1 MKIKIYSCGGTFEKI
16 YDPLTGQLIFK
27 NSCLTE
33 LMDRSRVT
41 QETTTE
47 TILLKDSLDMTEKDR
62 ELILSKINLEPLKQI
77 ILIHGTDTMIE
88 TAKFLM
94 SRTDPSKTIVITGA
108 MVPYSL
114 KNSDAFF
121 NLGSAFMSL
130 QSLSTGVRIV
140 MNGRC
145 FKPNEVIKN
154 KNLGIFQE
162 KN

>member
-27 NSCLTE
+27 NSCLNE
-33 LMDRSRVT
+33 LVDRSRVT

-47 TILLKDSLDMTEKDR
+47 TILLKDSLDMTDKDR
-62 ELILSKINLEPLKQI
+62 ELILSKINLDPLEQI
-77 ILIHGTDTMIE
+77 IIIHGTDTMIE

-94 SRTDPSKTIVITGA
+94 SKTDPSKTIVITGA

-121 NLGSAFMSL
+121 NFGSALMSL
-130 QSLSTGVRIV
+130 RSLTAGVWIV

-145 FKPNEVIKN
+145 FKPNKVIKN
-154 KNLGIFQE
+154 KNLGVFQE

>member
-1 MKIKIYSCGGTFEKI
+1 MKIKIFSCGGTFEKI

-27 NSCLTE
+27 NSCIAE
-33 LMDRSRVT
+33 LIDRSRVT
-41 QETTTE
+41 QETRAE
-47 TILLKDSLDMTEKDR
+47 TILLKDSLDMTDNDR
-62 ELILSKINLEPLKQI
+62 ELILNKINLEKLKQI

-88 TAKFLM
+88 TAEFLM
-94 SRTDPSKTIVITGA
+94 SRTDPSKTIVLTGA

-114 KNSDAFF
+114 KNSDALF

-130 QSLSTGVRIV
+130 RSLRTGVWIV

-154 KNLGIFQE
+154 KNLGVFQE

>member
-16 YDPLTGQLIFK
+16 YDPLTGQLTFS
-27 NSCLTE
+27 NSCLTKLIE
-33 LMDRSRVT
+33 RSRVT
-41 QETTTE
+41 HETTTE
-47 TILLKDSLDMTEKDR
+47 AIFLKDSLDMTDADR
-62 ELILSKINLEPLKQI
+62 EVILNKINLEPLKQI

-94 SRTDPSKTIVITGA
+94 SKADPNKTIVITGS

-130 QSLSTGVRIV
+130 RSLKTGVWIV
-140 MNGRC
+140 MNGKC
-145 FKPNEVIKN
+145 FNPNKTIKN
-154 KNLGIFQE
+154 KYLGVFQE

>member
-16 YDPLTGQLIFK
+16 YDPLTGHLTFK
-27 NSCLTE
+27 NSCIAE
-33 LMDRSRVT
+33 LIDRSRVT
-41 QETTTE
+41 QETTAE
-47 TILLKDSLDMTEKDR
+47 TILLKDSLDMTDKDR
-62 ELILSKINLEPLKQI
+62 ELILNKINLEKLKQI

-88 TAKFLM
+88 TAEFLM
-94 SRTDPSKTIVITGA
+94 SRTDPSKTIVLTGA

-114 KNSDAFF
+114 KNSDALF

-130 QSLSTGVRIV
+130 RSLRTGVWIV

-154 KNLGIFQE
+154 KNLGVFQE

>member
-16 YDPLTGQLIFK
+16 YDSITGQLIFK
-27 NSCLTE
+27 NSCIAE
-33 LMDRSRVT
+33 LIDRSRVP
-41 QETTTE
+41 QETTAE
-47 TILLKDSLDMTEKDR
+47 TILLKDSLDMTDKDR
-62 ELILSKINLEPLKQI
+62 ELILNKINLEKLKQI

-88 TAKFLM
+88 TAEFLM
-94 SRTDPSKTIVITGA
+94 SRTDPSKTIVLTGA

-114 KNSDAFF
+114 KNSDALF

-130 QSLSTGVRIV
+130 RYLRTGVWIV

-154 KNLGIFQE
+154 KNLGVFQE

>member
-27 NSCLTE
+27 NSCLNE
-33 LMDRSRVT
+33 LVDRSRVT

-47 TILLKDSLDMTEKDR
+47 TILLKDSLDMTDKDR
-62 ELILSKINLEPLKQI
+62 ELILSKINFDPLEQI
-77 ILIHGTDTMIE
+77 IIIHGTDTMIE

-94 SRTDPSKTIVITGA
+94 SKTDPSKTIVITGA

-121 NLGSAFMSL
+121 NFGSALMSL
-130 QSLSTGVRIV
+130 RSLTAGVWIV

-145 FKPNEVIKN
+145 FKPNKVIKN
-154 KNLGIFQE
+154 KNLGVFQE

>member
-130 QSLSTGVRIV
+130 QSLSTGVWIV

-154 KNLGIFQE
+154 KNLEIFQE

>member
-130 QSLSTGVRIV
+130 QSLSTGVWIV

>member
-33 LMDRSRVT
+33 LMDWSRVT

-130 QSLSTGVRIV
+130 QSLNTGIWIV

>member
-1 MKIKIYSCGGTFEKI
+1 MKIKIYSCGGTFEKV
-16 YDPLTGQLIFK
+16 YDPLTGELIFK
-27 NSCLTE
+27 NSCLAE
-33 LMDRSRVT
+33 LIDRSRVT

-47 TILLKDSLDMTEKDR
+47 TILLKDSLDMTDKDR
-62 ELILSKINLEPLKQI
+62 ELILSKINLETLKQI

-94 SRTDPSKTIVITGA
+94 SRADPSKTIVITGA

-130 QSLSTGVRIV
+130 RSLRTGVWIV

-145 FKPNEVIKN
+145 FAPNEVIKN
-154 KNLGIFQE
+154 KNLGIFQG

>member
-16 YDPLTGQLIFK
+16 YDSITGQLIFK
-27 NSCLTE
+27 NSCIAE
-33 LMDRSRVT
+33 LIDRSRVP
-41 QETTTE
+41 QETTAE
-47 TILLKDSLDMTEKDR
+47 TILLKDSLDMNDKDR
-62 ELILSKINLEPLKQI
+62 ELILNKINLETLKQI

-88 TAKFLM
+88 TAEFLM
-94 SRTDPSKTIVITGA
+94 SRTDPSKTIVLTGA

-114 KNSDAFF
+114 KNSDALF

-130 QSLSTGVRIV
+130 RYLRTGVWIV

-154 KNLGIFQE
+154 KNLGVFQE

>member
-27 NSCLTE
+27 NSCLNE
-33 LMDRSRVT
+33 LVDRSRVT

-47 TILLKDSLDMTEKDR
+47 TILLKDSLDMTDKDR
-62 ELILSKINLEPLKQI
+62 ELILSKINLDPLEQI
-77 ILIHGTDTMIE
+77 IIIHGTDTMIE

-94 SRTDPSKTIVITGA
+94 SKTDPNKTIVITGA

-114 KNSDAFF
+114 KNSYAFF
-121 NLGSAFMSL
+121 NFGSALMSL
-130 QSLSTGVRIV
+130 RSLTAGVWIV

-145 FKPNEVIKN
+145 FKPNKVIKN
-154 KNLGIFQE
+154 KNLGVFQE

>member
-1 MKIKIYSCGGTFEKI
+1 MKIKIFSCGGTFEKI

-27 NSCLTE
+27 NSCIAE
-33 LMDRSRVT
+33 LIDRSRVT
-41 QETTTE
+41 QETTAE
-47 TILLKDSLDMTEKDR
+47 TILLKDSLDMTDKDR
-62 ELILSKINLEPLKQI
+62 ELILNKINLEKLKQI

-88 TAKFLM
+88 TAEFLM
-94 SRTDPSKTIVITGA
+94 SRTDPSKTIVLTGA

-114 KNSDAFF
+114 KNSDALF
-121 NLGSAFMSL
+121 NLGSAFMSFR
-130 QSLSTGVRIV
+130 SLRTGVWIV

-154 KNLGIFQE
+154 KNLGVFQE